1 MLTKNDILEQL
12 RQGQTVDEL
21 ADQLTEALN
30 SANDEY
36 QEELKTQENERI
48 VDAAKRQATVDMLD
62 ALCDY
67 CVACGADNLIE
78 AIHETDVEV
87 FEDYLERIINIAKE
101 IKVVDTPRGNKMF
114 DMWKFLF

>member
-30 SANDEY
+30 SANEEY
-36 QEELKTQENERI
+36 QEELKTQEKDQI
-48 VDAAKRQATVDMLD
+48 VYAAKRQAVEDMMD

-67 CVACGADNLIE
+67 CVTCGADNLIE
-78 AIHETDVEV
+78 AIHETDVETL
-87 FEDYLERIINIAKE
+87 EDYLDGVINIANS
-101 IKVVDTPRGNKMF
+101 IKTVDTPRGNKMF

>member
-1 MLTKNDILEQL
+1 MLSKNDILEQL

-21 ADQLTEALN
+21 ANQLTKALN
-30 SANDEY
+30 SANEEY
-36 QEELKTQENERI
+36 QEELKTQENDR
-48 VDAAKRQATVDMLD
+48 VVYDAKRLAVLDMMD

-78 AIHETDVEV
+78 TIHNTEVEV
-87 FEDYLERIINIAKE
+87 MIDYLDRIINIANG

-114 DMWKFLF
+114 DMWKFLI

>member
-1 MLTKNDILEQL
+1 MLNKNDILEQL
-12 RQGQTVDEL
+12 RQGQSIDSLADEL
-21 ADQLTEALN
+21 TEMLN
-30 SANDEY
+30 SANEEY

-48 VDAAKRQATVDMLD
+48 VCAAKRQATIDMLD

-78 AIHETDVEV
+78 AIHETDVETL
-87 FEDYLERIINIAKE
+87 EDYLDGVINIANS
-101 IKVVDTPRGNKMF
+101 IKVVDAPRGNKVF

>member
-36 QEELKTQENERI
+36 QEELKTQENDRA
-48 VDAAKRQATVDMLD
+48 VYDAKRLAVLDMMD

-67 CVACGADNLIE
+67 CVTCGADNLIE
-78 AIHETDVEV
+78 TIHETEVEV
-87 FEDYLERIINIAKE
+87 MIDYLDGIINIAKT
-101 IKVVDTPRGNKMF
+101 VDAPRGLKMF
-114 DMWKFLF
+114 TF

>member
-30 SANDEY
+30 TANEEY
-36 QEELKTQENERI
+36 QEELKTQEKDR
-48 VDAAKRQATVDMLD
+48 VVCDAKRQAVLDMMD

-67 CVACGADNLIE
+67 CVTCGADNLIE
-78 AIHETDVEV
+78 TIHETDVEV
-87 FEDYLERIINIAKE
+87 MIDYLDGVINIAKTM
-101 IKVVDTPRGNKMF
+101 DAPRGNKVF
-114 DMWKFLF
+114 DMWRFLV

>member
-1 MLTKNDILEQL
+1 MLSKNDILEQL

-30 SANDEY
+30 SANEEY
-36 QEELKTQENERI
+36 QEELKIEQKEHI
-48 VDAAKRQATVDMLD
+48 VYASKRQAVEDMMD

-78 AIHETDVEV
+78 TIHETDVEV
-87 FEDYLERIINIAKE
+87 MVDYLDGIINIANS
-101 IKVVDTPRGNKMF
+101 IKTVDTPRGNKVF
-114 DMWKFLF
+114 DMWKFLI

>member
-1 MLTKNDILEQL
+1 MLSKNDILEQL

-30 SANDEY
+30 SANEEY
-36 QEELKTQENERI
+36 QEELKTQEKEHI
-48 VDAAKRQATVDMLD
+48 VCAAKRQAVEDMMD

-78 AIHETDVEV
+78 TIHETDVEV
-87 FEDYLERIINIAKE
+87 MVDYLDRIVSIANE
-101 IKVVDTPRGNKMF
+101 IKVVDTPRGNKVF
-114 DMWKFLF
+114 DMWKFLI